1 MSDLKNVKNT
11 FDSIKCVR
19 EKPNKK
25 KNVQSLINKIN
36 VVIDQCPKMKD
47 SFENDNL
54 MGATTWKFNEINL

>member
-1 MSDLKNVKNT
+1 MSALKNVKNT

-47 SFENDNL
+47 AFEKRQSYGCNN
-54 MGATTWKFNEINL
+54 MII